1 MNLLSDETL
10 SAMSDEALVAVLHE
24 QPQAFGILLDRCRT
38 MVVRLANSC
47 AANAADAEDY
57 AQEGLLG
64 LLAAANSYQQ
74 NFGEHGASFR
84 TYAFRCIRNRI
95 RNASRK
101 DLSLHRFSGSS
112 LDDPDDALCDKL
124 SDGSESPEQVYLQ
137 KERVNELYA
146 SLKTVLSRQEWEVLS
161 EAAGGFSYREIAD
174 RLQISEKSVSNA
186 IQRAR
191 RKLRAV
197 RSQAE
202 L

>member
-1 MNLLSDETL
+1 MIVLSAETL

-24 QPQAFGILLDRCRT
+24 QPQAFSILLDRCRA

-74 NFGEHGASFR
+74 EHGEHAASFR

-101 DLSLHRFSGSS
+101 DQSQLRMTGSS
-112 LDDPDDALCDKL
+112 FDDPDDALCDRL
-124 SDGSESPEQVYLQ
+124 SDDSETPEQVFLQ
-137 KERVNELYA
+137 KERINELYA
-146 SLKTVLSRQEWEVLS
+146 SLEKELSRQEMEVLS
-161 EAAGGFSYREIAD
+161 DAAGGFSYREIAD

-186 IQRAR
+186 LQRAR

-197 RSQAE
+197 RSNAE